1 MYEHVPGAP
10 RAASTLRTV
19 RPITAVMLATFAA
32 AFLALFAVAT
42 PATAQAATV
51 PTTAADLCAQTA
63 ARAGFTGTS
72 LVTAVAVGMAESGC
86 NPAAHA
92 PNGPTAGCPNGSMDR
107 GMWQMNS
114 CYHPEVSKACAYDAQ
129 CNANAAYRISSRGT
143 TFRPWAAYNN
153 GRYKAYLAQAQ
164 AEVARLF

>member
-1 MYEHVPGAP
+1 MYEHVPE
-10 RAASTLRTV
+10 ASHSASALPTV
-19 RPITAVMLATFAA
+19 RPTTAAMLAAFAA
-32 AFLALFAVAT
+32 AFLAVFAVAT
-42 PATAQAATV
+42 PATAQAATL

-63 ARAGFTGTS
+63 AHAGFTGTS

-114 CYHPEVSKACAYDAQ
+114 CYHPEVSRACAYDAQ

-143 TFRPWAAYNN
+143 TFKPWAAHNN
-153 GRYKAYLAQAQ
+153 GRYLAYLAQAQ
-164 AEVARLF
+164 AAVARLS